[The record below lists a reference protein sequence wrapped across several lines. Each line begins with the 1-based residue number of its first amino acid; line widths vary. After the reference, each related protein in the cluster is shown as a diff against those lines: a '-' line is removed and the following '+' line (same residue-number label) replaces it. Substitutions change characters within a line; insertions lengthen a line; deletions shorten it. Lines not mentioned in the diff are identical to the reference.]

1 MFFKDEKINT
11 YIISIVWGL
20 GIAALFRKICD
31 NDRCI
36 VIKAP
41 PNMINYEQQKDDECY
56 KFERENTVCEKF
68 EDEQEQE

>member
-20 GIAALFRKICD
+20 GIATLFRKICN
-31 NDRCI
+31 NDKCI

-41 PNMINYEQQKDDECY
+41 TNMIKYQEKNENECY
-56 KFERENTVCEKF
+56 RFERESIECTTGL
-68 EDEQEQE
+68 

>member
-11 YIISIVWGL
+11 YIISIIWGL

-41 PNMINYEQQKDDECY
+41 ANMLKYKQQSEEQCY
-56 KFERENTVCEKF
+56 NFERENIECVT
-68 EDEQEQE
+68 DLS